1 VNRFQGVKPA
11 QLAKYVVLLATAA
24 TALVLAAGAAAAS
37 TASLTATDVSPLPDG
52 GFVVTLM
59 GGGFARNDEVALD
72 WTDSDGNHL
81 VALITTG
88 SNGGFTN
95 FATLVQGNLPVTY
108 NASDTHGN
116 TASLTVTASAGVPS
130 LKKEECR
137 GGYEALGF
145 RNEGQCTAFVQSHAS
160 SY

>member
-1 VNRFQGVKPA
+1 MNGFQSVKPA
-11 QLAKYVVLLATAA
+11 RLAKYVVLLATAA
-24 TALVLAAGAAAAS
+24 TALVLAAGAAAS
-37 TASLTATDVSPLPDG
+37 TASLTATNYSPLAGG
-52 GFVVTLM
+52 GFVVTLT
-59 GGGFARNDEVALD
+59 GGGFAHNDEVALE
-72 WTDSDGNHL
+72 WTDADGNHL
-81 VALITTG
+81 VALIPTG

-116 TASLTVTASAGVPS
+116 TASLTVTASVGVPS